1 MAQTTGCLQVIPTRR
16 EHALIPHCP
25 GRGGVAIP
33 AGQLPGGKPAP
44 VPMRRGSVLLM
55 HSRTVHSS
63 LPNDTPDRVRLSL
76 DLRYQSVPVPTG
88 RPVFPSLLLRGQR
101 RGIQVAQ
108 WDSWRAAWLAARD
121 RLAGQELGK
130 LNRWDP
136 GAAMCA

>member
-1 MAQTTGCLQVIPTRR
+1 V
-16 EHALIPHCP
+16 
-25 GRGGVAIP
+25 IP